1 MSINKTTFHLDKP
14 IRKGKIV
21 GIILAA
27 GGANRLGKPKQ
38 ILEWNGEPL
47 IRHVI
52 RNVLK
57 SNLQSYYVVTGA
69 YRNQVVN
76 VIKDLPITIIFN
88 PNWKDGQSTSVK
100 AGIRAIHEDIEAV
113 IFILAD
119 QPFVDKSII
128 NALIDAYKQT
138 KKSII
143 IPTVNHQNTNPV
155 LFART
160 TFPELLNLSGDTGGR
175 KLFRSFDTFLLSW
188 TDEKLI
194 FDIDTIEDYKQ
205 LTKIQSEILEE

>member
-1 MSINKTTFHLDKP
+1 MVMNKSTFHSNKP
-14 IRKGKIV
+14 IGKEKIV

-27 GGANRLGKPKQ
+27 GKANRLGKPKQ

-52 RNVLK
+52 RKVLE

-76 VIKDLPITIIFN
+76 VIKDLPIKIVNN

-100 AGIRAIHEDIEAV
+100 AGIKAIPKDTEAA

-155 LFART
+155 FFART
-160 TFPELLNLSGDTGGR
+160 TFPELLNLSGDIGGR
-175 KLFRSFDTFLLSW
+175 KLFHSFDTLPLLW
-188 TDEKLI
+188 TDEKLL
-194 FDIDTIEDYKQ
+194 FDIDSIEDYKK
-205 LTKIQSEILEE
+205 LIKIQSEIMED